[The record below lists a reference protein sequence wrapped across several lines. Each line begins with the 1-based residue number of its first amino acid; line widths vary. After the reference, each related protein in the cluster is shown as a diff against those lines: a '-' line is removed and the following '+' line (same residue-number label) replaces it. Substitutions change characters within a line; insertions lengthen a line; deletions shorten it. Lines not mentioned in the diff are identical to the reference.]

1 MTNVRINRARE
12 FAHVITA
19 YPGIVVTP
27 LCAGLRDSAAYRMI
41 YCSRSS
47 HLDTSKYTG
56 KSWPGLR
63 ARPVRTPGFA
73 TDVTVDKL
81 LGHRGLT
88 MIVYMG

>member
-19 YPGIVVTP
+19 HPGIVVTP
-27 LCAGLRDSAAYRMI
+27 LYAGLRDSAAYRMI

-56 KSWPGLR
+56 KSLSGLGSE
-63 ARPVRTPGFA
+63 PDPSE
-73 TDVTVDKL
+73 L
-81 LGHRGLT
+81 LASPLMLRLINCSGT
-88 MIVYMG
+88 AV